1 MAYGEPLLVSSSKL
15 DFSDCPNS
23 EIRKL
28 LELLLTEEALK
39 NGLPTVNQL
48 LEMPFFK
55 NTNVDDISTSS
66 VSAATVTSNNSKLFS
81 SSKTKELI
89 TKAKEFIEK
98 RMNEEQK
105 ALHKLKRHNQAEA
118 KVLSEGEI
126 RKRRKEKKKAVQNLN
141 NSLEYPTLLLEN
153 NFNSFFNGK

>member
-48 LEMPFFK
+48 LEMP
-55 NTNVDDISTSS
+55 
-66 VSAATVTSNNSKLFS
+66 
-81 SSKTKELI
+81 
-89 TKAKEFIEK
+89 
-98 RMNEEQK
+98 
-105 ALHKLKRHNQAEA
+105 
-118 KVLSEGEI
+118 
-126 RKRRKEKKKAVQNLN
+126 
-141 NSLEYPTLLLEN
+141 
-153 NFNSFFNGK
+153 